1 MPDARRAPFDSTQAL
16 LAAPFCRRSFAS
28 FATSSPARAGC
39 INSAGQARA
48 QCFEKSTSKRANRQ
62 LSRRVE
68 QAVVK
73 RPLAQPTTPSRL
85 ERPLFGLL
93 WRAASGQRNVS
104 MKLTRNPAALAIM
117 ALAVGQPGCCCLC
130 KKKEPVY
137 VPPAPMCAAPVCTTN
152 SCPPG
157 PTTSYMPIQGATPS
171 FGAPGY

>member
-104 MKLTRNPAALAIM
+104 MKLRTSVT
-117 ALAVGQPGCCCLC
+117 LAVVALVVGQTGCCCLC